1 MFLHQDNDSER
12 RKKIYETA
20 LAANKSDKTNPVI
33 NKLSKREKN
42 DVQIGAIEEY
52 LFLTAKM

>member
-1 MFLHQDNDSER
+1 MIQNA
-12 RKKIYETA
+12 KKIYEAA
-20 LAANKSDKTNPVI
+20 LAANKSDKTNPII

-42 DVQIGAIEEY
+42 DVQIGAIGEY